1 MQDSEIVHHTLA
13 HPQVHSRW
21 ISEFYDTEESERFHE
36 SALDHITSLLEP
48 YGKSQVL
55 DAGCGDGVHAIR
67 LAQRG
72 YPVLALDFS
81 EHILE
86 RARANINAS
95 ELSERVEFRLGNLLE
110 LPFADNSYD
119 SVLCWGVL
127 MHIPEL
133 EKAISELARIVRP
146 GGLLII
152 SENNCWSVE
161 AVLARIAR
169 RVLQAV
175 GGGKRLARLQMGPS
189 GAEYWRLTEA
199 GPLICREARVPW
211 LIDKVTEHGFILK
224 ERIAGEFIERHASIH
239 PEFLRRCVQEF
250 NLFWFRYVRLP
261 QPAVGNLLVF
271 EKRG

>member
-1 MQDSEIVHHTLA
+1 MQDSDIVHSTLA
-13 HPQVHSRW
+13 RPDVHARW
-21 ISEFYDTEESERFHE
+21 IGDFYGTEASHRFHE
-36 SALDHITSLLEP
+36 TALDHITSLLEP

-86 RARANINAS
+86 KARANIGANK
-95 ELSERVEFRLGNLLE
+95 LSDQVEFRLGDLLN

-127 MHIPEL
+127 MHIPDV
-133 EKAISELARIVRP
+133 EKALSELARIVRP
-146 GGLLII
+146 KGLLVI

-169 RVLQAV
+169 RVVQGV
-175 GGGKRLARLQMGPS
+175 GAGKNMARLHMGPS
-189 GAEYWRLTEA
+189 GAEYWRQTES
-199 GPLICREARVPW
+199 GPLICREVRVPW
-211 LIDKVTEHGFILK
+211 LVNEVTERGFILK
-224 ERIAGEFIERHASIH
+224 ERIAGEFIERHANIRVD
-239 PEFLRRCVQEF
+239 FLRRCVQEF
-250 NLFWFRYVRLP
+250 NLFWFKYVRLP
-261 QPAVGNLLVF
+261 QPAVGNFLVF